1 MKKRIVA
8 LVCCLSLTVGLFSY
22 QPPKAKALLTEASL
36 ATSVIWAFMQ
46 SAGLSF
52 SGDNSGSQLWI
63 DSCQSWYNKFMESK
77 EDNAGGFVG
86 WLGYDSW
93 GEFLKVLKFK
103 RQMDSLGVPST
114 GYTIA
119 IPKPI
124 ASKLAE
130 FTQWFI
136 GELGLTSGGESKP
149 VVSTPG
155 GYRLYLADGD
165 FIALGSYLST
175 GSAGLKYYTPGSI
188 LFDVTKD
195 MYDHPDSYAWEY
207 KLLNGIKLIF
217 KIGGAP
223 GKYSVVLENY
233 NVDGSYRDSGGL
245 DEIHNDK
252 LFWYGSMRVDKV
264 GLAVADDGNTIL
276 PILHGCYVG
285 NKNHYGQWFEQCELR
300 PWCGGFTIKD
310 LALSSSKASAIN
322 VTQPGTYSPAV
333 DADGDKATVVTVP
346 GLDGDI
352 ASIND
357 LLRQILD
364 KLAAN
369 DLTVSG
375 SVEGAEAPDVPAT
388 DVGWKGTIEKIYQGI
403 LSLPQAIAD
412 AIKAVLEKLFAPD
425 AALMQEMTD
434 TFKGKFSFL
443 PTLHKVGTDLFG
455 MTAETD
461 PPVIW
466 IHLEDAE
473 GKYTY
478 GGPVKALDLSWYQ
491 RYKADVDKL
500 ISGFLWLAFL
510 WLLFKRAASIIHGG
524 EMYTE
529 YASDIRDYYRSGKK
543 DDGPTVPTNRRLD
556 K

>member
-1 MKKRIVA
+1 MELFRRRSAWQRNNIVMRLGCF
-8 LVCCLSLTVGLFSY
+8 LVSASMLVSLVL
-22 QPPKAKALLTEASL
+22 QPPKAKAIVTEASL
-36 ATSVIWAFMQ
+36 ATSVIWTFMQ

-52 SGDNSGSQLWI
+52 SGNNAGSQAWI
-63 DSCQSWYNKFMESK
+63 DSCQRWYNKFMETK
-77 EDNAGGFVG
+77 GDVPNGFVG

-93 GEFLKVLKFK
+93 GEFFK
-103 RQMDSLGVPST
+103 DIKYQKYSVPSLG
-114 GYTIA
+114 YKLF

-136 GELGLTSGGESKP
+136 GELGLTRGGESKP

-310 LALSSSKASAIN
+310 LALSSSKASAIDAA
-322 VTQPGTYSPAV
+322 QPGAIDIPV
-333 DADGDKATVVTVP
+333 DDTGDRATVITIP
-346 GLDGDI
+346 GLDTEI

-357 LLRQILD
+357 LLQQILD

-369 DLTVSG
+369 EMAATG
-375 SVEGAEAPDVPAT
+375 SVAQQPTPEQPDEEKPDLNGLGLPALGAALVTRFPFSIPWDVVKGIKLVAAPAEAPRWEVDFLAPISGRVG
-388 DVGWKGTIEKIYQGI
+388 GWKGSTKVVIDMGQYEIIGQVCRWTSMIGFCLI
-403 LSLPQAIAD
+403 LAS
-412 AIKAVLEKLFAPD
+412 
-425 AALMQEMTD
+425 
-434 TFKGKFSFL
+434 
-443 PTLHKVGTDLFG
+443 GT
-455 MTAETD
+455 
-461 PPVIW
+461 
-466 IHLEDAE
+466 
-473 GKYTY
+473 K
-478 GGPVKALDLSWYQ
+478 
-491 RYKADVDKL
+491 KL
-500 ISGFLWLAFL
+500 IWTA
-510 WLLFKRAASIIHGG
+510 
-524 EMYTE
+524 
-529 YASDIRDYYRSGKK
+529 
-543 DDGPTVPTNRRLD
+543 
-556 K
+556 